1 MRFISIELRNIGVCR
16 GAHHFDLSPLPSDG
30 GGSRAVTIFYG
41 RNGVGKS
48 TIYKSVELALYG
60 RLALGDRVTQKQYQ
74 DFIARCLEDRSSPI
88 PETERTGSVAVDF
101 EFLRS
106 GKTVRVSVRRSWR
119 LSGSSFTEELV
130 AMEDG
135 REPDLLDDDDRENV
149 AQDLIFEYLPLELSD
164 VCFFDTEQLDSLSSP
179 EQHNRALGEMMRRLL
194 GLGTVSKLRDDIGH
208 YMDEY
213 LRSHGGSKETLAL
226 CDVIVREQEQLEII
240 KAELESGRD
249 QFRKLIDEKKAVS
262 ARLKRLERHLASQG
276 GTYAEKRR
284 QLQDAL
290 HNLEARRQQV
300 QDSLA
305 ELCGGLLPFALV
317 PELLSE
323 LADSLRK
330 EAQNTQHRIAADFIR
345 ERQGHLL
352 SQLDSSCFWAGV
364 DLDVEGRGKLTE
376 RLREALETLAPG
388 TEDPE
393 SGPVVHQVTD
403 ADRQR
408 ILEWMRASRMEVTSK
423 AAGLCTELAKLKDRI
438 TKVRAEIERAPDDEL
453 LAPIHKE
460 ISSAEQEL
468 NVLQSKESELRG
480 AMATLEYRV
489 GEAERETRTK
499 RDRLLKAQ
507 SADHNLDMAKRTRLV
522 LRDYE
527 GEILSRKAREIGAG
541 VSEVFNLLCHKSD
554 LLSSVRVDP
563 SDFSVS
569 LHTENG
575 KHVELSELS
584 AGERQLYVFSLLWA
598 LRRLSSRDLPLFV
611 DTPIA
616 KLDEGHG
623 WKIVHEYLPKVS
635 GQVVLF
641 AHTKEMDKGLL
652 DEAARYTARRYNL
665 SYSNEL
671 GGTLSR
677 TEDAAGTAASWHAVP
692 GMVPE

>member
-1 MRFISIELRNIGVCR
+1 
-16 GAHHFDLSPLPSDG
+16 LPSDG